1 MSYKVTM
8 PKIEINLSFIS
19 RRTSRHGGGGR
30 PRKWVA
36 IETFISE
43 TTRQMWESGA
53 PLTPEQL
60 HHCVINFTKS
70 NGDKAVTD
78 FCVHGKRN
86 TFNKFM
92 RRVLIPSINS
102 CAEYW

>member
-1 MSYKVTM
+1 MS
-8 PKIEINLSFIS
+8 KIDFIS
-19 RRTSRHGGGGR
+19 RCTSRRGGGGR

-43 TTRQMWESGA
+43 TTRRMWESGA

-60 HHCVINFTKS
+60 HHCVITFAKS

-78 FCVHGKRN
+78 FCVHGK
-86 TFNKFM
+86 
-92 RRVLIPSINS
+92 